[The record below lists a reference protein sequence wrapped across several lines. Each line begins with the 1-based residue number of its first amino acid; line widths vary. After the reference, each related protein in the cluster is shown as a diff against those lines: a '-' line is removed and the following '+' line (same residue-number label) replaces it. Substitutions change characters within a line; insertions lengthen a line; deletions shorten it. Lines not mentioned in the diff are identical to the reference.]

1 MKAGR
6 LAALVAIALTIAGC
20 GDRGAGRAGDSGP
33 ADNPLRGKTFLSRTV
48 LENGQPHGLAGT
60 TGIRFAFTDEDRL
73 NVDAGCNTVGGPV
86 RVGGGHLEVTELG
99 STGIGCD
106 QVLHDQDKWLATF
119 LGSKPTWRL
128 DGTDLV
134 LSSPTTELVL
144 ADSTQPDLP
153 LRGTTWTVETIV
165 DGQTSA
171 STPVTAEAS
180 LVFGQ
185 DSVAVRTGCNRGT
198 GDYVLSGNLI
208 RFASIVTTKMAC
220 EPDKTQLE
228 NAILAVLGEQITY
241 EIDVDQLFL
250 RLPSNTGINL
260 RGRR

>member
-6 LAALVAIALTIAGC
+6 LAALVAVALAVAGC
-20 GDRGAGRAGDSGP
+20 GDRGAGQASDAGP
-33 ADNPLRGKTFLSRTV
+33 AENPLRGKTFLSRTV
-48 LENGQPHGLAGT
+48 LENGQPHSL
-60 TGIRFAFTDEDRL
+60 TGNTAIRFAFTDEDRL

-106 QVLHDQDKWLATF
+106 QALHDQDKWLATF

-144 ADSTQPDLP
+144 TDRTQPDLP
-153 LRGTTWTVETIV
+153 LRGTIWTVETII
-165 DGQTSA
+165 DGQAAA
-171 STPVTAEAS
+171 STPVTADAS
-180 LVFGQ
+180 LVFDQ
-185 DSVAVRTGCNRGT
+185 KSVVVQTGCNRGS
-198 GDYVLSGNLI
+198 GDYVLSGNLL

-220 EPDKTQLE
+220 APDKLQLE

-260 RGRR
+260 RGHR